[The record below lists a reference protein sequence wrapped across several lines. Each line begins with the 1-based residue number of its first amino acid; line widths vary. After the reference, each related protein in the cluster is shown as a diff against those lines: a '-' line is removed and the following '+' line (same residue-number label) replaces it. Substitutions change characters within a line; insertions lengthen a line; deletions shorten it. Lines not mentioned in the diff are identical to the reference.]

1 MISYKKSFYA
11 GYDRGLKKSILD
23 HSYGL
28 PEKKKPID
36 VRTESSKVKSN
47 PKIAAKNNKKF
58 FINCFGCKI
67 YYE

>member
-58 FINCFGCKI
+58 FINFFRWKI
-67 YYE
+67 